1 MATNN
6 ILEIKELSCSY
17 DGKKDVIKNCNL
29 KIEKGIICAIV
40 GESGS
45 GKSTLLRLISGLERP
60 NKGTIKIND
69 NIVSSDSQI
78 TPAQERNIGLVF
90 QDFAL
95 FPHLTVKEN
104 IAFGLKNQKHK
115 ITQELLNLIKMEK
128 FADRYPSEISG
139 GQEQRVSIARTLA
152 LSPELLLLDEPFS
165 NLDQDLKKELR
176 QEIKNIVKS
185 INTTMIF
192 ITHDIIDAL
201 DIADEI
207 IFLNDGQLI
216 KHAKKDEIFKNLDN
230 DFIKKSK
237 SDLNYNSEL
246 ILRAIK

>member
-6 ILEIKELSCSY
+6 ILEIEELSCSY
-17 DGKKDVIKNCNL
+17 DGKKDIIKNCTL

-60 NKGTIKIND
+60 NKGTIKIN
-69 NIVSSDSQI
+69 NKIVSNNTII
-78 TPAQERNIGLVF
+78 TPAQKRNVGLVF

-104 IAFGLKNQKHK
+104 IAFGLKTQKDT
-115 ITQELLNLIKMEK
+115 ITQRLLKTIKMEK
-128 FADRYPSEISG
+128 FADRYPSELSG

-152 LSPELLLLDEPFS
+152 LNPEILLLDEPFS

-185 INTTMIF
+185 IKTTMIF

-207 IFLNDGQLI
+207 IFLNNGQLI
-216 KHAKKDEIFKNLDN
+216 KHAKKDEIFKNIDN
-230 DFIKKSK
+230 DFINKSK
-237 SDLNYNSEL
+237 LELRYNSDI
-246 ILRAIK
+246 ILRAIT